1 MKGMGEPMEEEA
13 GDADGTLSEVEE
25 PVPGYAL
32 KQDVFY
38 HLRKPHILYY
48 TTTEKTEMPEWSRS
62 HAVPMM
68 DVSH

>member
-1 MKGMGEPMEEEA
+1 MEEEA

-25 PVPGYAL
+25 QEPGYAL

-38 HLRKPHILYY
+38 RLPKPHILYH
-48 TTTEKTEMPEWSRS
+48 TTPEKTEIPEWSRS
-62 HAVPMM
+62 HPAPVV